1 MTELEKVLKGN
12 YTKHAVGSYNSDVM
26 DTYGNG
32 AKCGEAIDNFTLVEV
47 KYDAEGNETCVSL
60 TDATKEGL
68 LICTPE
74 TRHFESE
81 QMDSFYNGT
90 GEMARLAYLSPNK
103 RFQTS
108 AFTKDDSGKAIFKGQ
123 KVHFDP
129 TTKKYIISN
138 GTATNAA
145 YATAFNKFV
154 VQEVEDDVEYTIDG
168 LPMIMLRAVAK

>member
-1 MTELEKVLKGN
+1 MTELEKVLKGG

-32 AKCGEAIDNFTLVEV
+32 AKCGEDIDNFTLVEI
-47 KYDAEGNETCVSL
+47 KYDATGNETCVSL
-60 TDATKEGL
+60 KDAKQEGL

-74 TRHFESE
+74 TRHFETE
-81 QMDSFYNGT
+81 QMDSFYNSKD
-90 GEMARLAYLSPNK
+90 EMARLAYLSPNK

-108 AFTKDDSGKAIFKGQ
+108 AFKKDDGEKEIFKGQ

-129 TTKKYIISN
+129 TTKKYIVSN
-138 GTATNAA
+138 GVAANAG

-154 VQEVEDDVEYTIDG
+154 VQEIEDDVEYTIDG
-168 LPMIMLRAVAK
+168 VPMIMLRAVAK